1 MVKRRIPLAD
11 EEANWDLDEDFSRF
25 EDDDIPS
32 TGHMY
37 LDQQRQ
43 VLHYLRL
50 IENEVPQL
58 VGFRKPFVPPS
69 SATPLVVRS
78 IDYAGEK
85 HPATVKRTVVVPVA
99 YLPLK
104 NEAAIHKAK
113 LLAGVRWSEEPP
125 KGSGMQGG
133 DEEAKHGYIK
143 VSCEDFP
150 QPSMNLKWISD
161 VIDML
166 LAEANDESHKSYQDL
181 PLDTRHLEAK
191 AMKAKKGEHIRGRK
205 HRPSIKDF
213 PEEWLPQPAVNDVHS
228 SSSQ

>member
-1 MVKRRIPLAD
+1 MSERGESPT
-11 EEANWDLDEDFSRF
+11 
-25 EDDDIPS
+25 S
-32 TGHMY
+32 TSAY
-37 LDQQRQ
+37 TC
-43 VLHYLRL
+43 
-50 IENEVPQL
+50 P
-58 VGFRKPFVPPS
+58 GFRKPFVPPS

-166 LAEANDESHKSYQDL
+166 LAEANASFLVFLSTSAL
-181 PLDTRHLEAK
+181 LTTHL
-191 AMKAKKGEHIRGRK
+191 G
-205 HRPSIKDF
+205 
-213 PEEWLPQPAVNDVHS
+213 
-228 SSSQ
+228 